1 MCAYLDDPR
10 FIEDC
15 VTRRLIAFHVPQDT
29 TYADIIRVDQTK
41 GSDIDK
47 IVLEVLEVEGFDILR
62 KASESSRGPSGSSLC
77 VSISL
82 GYLRKSWRG
91 SDTCN
96 HSSAAAGS
104 AIYAKRYGQPR
115 LPPKWN
121 VYLKYE
127 SMISKSGNA
136 QFFSS
141 CTSLL
146 LPLKLF
152 FFLRMNF
159 WNDLELASFATKIYR
174 ISFRNFLIFSFAY
187 FYD

>member
-1 MCAYLDDPR
+1 MWTSSTYLIITHIYIIFRNMCSACVSTNRKLMCAYLDDPR

-29 TYADIIRVDQTK
+29 TYADVVRVDQTK

-91 SDTCN
+91 SGTCN

-115 LPPKWN
+115 LPRN
-121 VYLKYE
+121 
-127 SMISKSGNA
+127 G
-136 QFFSS
+136 
-141 CTSLL
+141 
-146 LPLKLF
+146 
-152 FFLRMNF
+152 
-159 WNDLELASFATKIYR
+159 IYT
-174 ISFRNFLIFSFAY
+174 
-187 FYD
+187 